1 MGPKK
6 REKDLVVDHCLAE
19 KRQVYVTTA
28 VSVDVDPMAP
38 GPADSW
44 ESNPNRPGRI
54 DQIV

>member
-28 VSVDVDPMAP
+28 VSVDVDPTAP